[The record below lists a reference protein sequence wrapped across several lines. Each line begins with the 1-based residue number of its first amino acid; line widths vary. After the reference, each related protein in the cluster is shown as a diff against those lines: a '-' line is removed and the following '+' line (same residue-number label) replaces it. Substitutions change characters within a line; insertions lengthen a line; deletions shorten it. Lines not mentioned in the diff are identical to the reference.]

1 MESIQELLRKL
12 CKCIVKSDDG
22 LDYITISKQETPTPP
37 TPPEPEKPDLDKF
50 DPNVPFCIENVGD
63 EPVFLCVY
71 NWRQNYAPRSYC
83 EISYDNKTWKPY
95 ELKNSTNYH
104 PTDIS
109 QINII
114 ALNNKGDRVY
124 FKMDDYVYTSSSY
137 GNNTLFYFL
146 NDNQGI
152 KVRARGNIASLNYG
166 RDDLYKTKYLEI
178 DDAHK
183 YCFNEMF
190 RGCASLVQAPDL
202 PATTLAEGCYKSMFY
217 DCTKLDNLKC
227 SATVSNM
234 TTFTSNWLLNV
245 ATIGTFTC
253 NNKKYFE
260 IDSASGIPK
269 GWSITETEPD
279 VFDTSIPF
287 YIENVGDTPV
297 RVGMYDHSANKAVR
311 SDCKFSYDN
320 ITWEDFNLIA
330 TENAST
336 SSNITTVLLSN
347 KGDRVYFKADNYVF
361 DSASYT
367 HIVTYTQNAKIRAGG
382 NIMSLNH
389 GNNDA
394 YKTDYMTVS
403 GTACFRQLFDG
414 LTTLVQG
421 PELPATK
428 LSTSCYWQMFKG
440 CSSLKLVSDLPAT
453 TIASKCYYYMFENCT
468 TLTRVPKLPAAV
480 LKSSCYKGMFH
491 GCTSLIQA
499 PDLPAIKLA
508 NECCLKMFRGCTSLI
523 YAPDELPATTL
534 APLCYAQMFDGCT
547 SLTHSPGLP
556 ALKLADKC
564 YQGMFQDCKALT
576 HIPKI
581 LPATTL
587 NTLCYSYMFN
597 GCESLTQS
605 PELPATVLVDG
616 CYSYM
621 FQGCKALTQTP
632 ELPATTLVDRCYKYM
647 FQDCPKATY
656 IKCLATDISAT
667 DCTNY
672 WVNKIAT
679 TGDFYTP
686 AATNWET
693 DSIHGIPRYWTRHDI
708 T

>member
-22 LDYITISKQETPTPP
+22 LNYITISKQETPTPP
-37 TPPEPEKPDLDKF
+37 APPEPEKPDLDKF
-50 DPNVPFCIENVGD
+50 DPNVPFCIENIGD
-63 EPVFLCVY
+63 EPVFLCAY
-71 NWRQNYAPRSYC
+71 NWCQNYTPRSYC

-95 ELKNSTNYH
+95 ELKNSTDFH

-124 FKMDDYVYTSSSY
+124 FKMDDYKYTSSNY
-137 GNNTLFYFL
+137 GNRTLFYFL

-178 DDAHK
+178 DEKHS
-183 YCFNEMF
+183 YCYNELF
-190 RGCASLVQAPDL
+190 RDCTSLIQAPDL
-202 PATTLAEGCYKSMFY
+202 PATTLAEGCYKSMFSG
-217 DCTKLDNLKC
+217 CTKLDNLKC

-234 TTFTSNWLLNV
+234 VTFTSNWLLNV

-269 GWSITETEPD
+269 GWSITETKPD
-279 VFDTSIPF
+279 VFDANIPF
-287 YIENVGDTPV
+287 YIENVGDIPV
-297 RVGMYDHSANKAVR
+297 RVGMYNHSANKAVR
-311 SDCKFSYDN
+311 SGCKFSYDN

-330 TENAST
+330 TENASN

-347 KGDRVYFKADNYVF
+347 KGDRVYFKADNYAF

-367 HIVTYTQNAKIRAGG
+367 HIVTYTANAKIRAGG

-389 GNNDA
+389 GNNDV
-394 YKTDYMTVS
+394 YKTDYTTIS

-428 LSTSCYWQMFKG
+428 LSTSCYWQMFKD

-468 TLTRVPKLPAAV
+468 KLARAPKLPAAV
-480 LKSSCYKGMFH
+480 LKGSCYKGMFK

-499 PDLPAIKLA
+499 PELPAKTLA
-508 NECCLKMFRGCTSLI
+508 TECYLKMFQGCTSLI
-523 YAPDELPATTL
+523 YAPELPATTL
-534 APLCYAQMFDGCT
+534 VSLCYAQMFDSCT
-547 SLTHSPGLP
+547 SLTQSPDFP
-556 ALKLADKC
+556 ALKLANEC
-564 YQGMFQDCKALT
+564 YEGIFQGCTALT

-587 NTLCYSYMFN
+587 DTFCYAYMFN
-597 GCESLTQS
+597 GCKSLMQT
-605 PELPATVLVDG
+605 PELPATVLVDN

-621 FQGCKALTQTP
+621 FQS
-632 ELPATTLVDRCYKYM
+632 
-647 FQDCPKATY
+647 CPKVKY

-667 DCTNY
+667 DCTLQ
-672 WVNKIAT
+672 WVNQVAS

-686 AATNWET
+686 TSTNWT
-693 DSIHGIPRYWTRHDI
+693 TGIHGIPKYWTRHDI